1 MSILLENRKVRAQYS
16 VIDTY
21 EAGVVLLGGEVKS
34 IRMGRA
40 SLAESFVRITDG
52 EAFMVNMY
60 VHPYGFSDNRGYDP
74 RQARKLLLHKREI
87 VQLQSNVLGK
97 GVTIVPLKIYEKRNK
112 FKVQIGLVRGKT
124 QVDRRKELRERDLNR
139 EVERAL
145 RGKK

>member
-1 MSILLENRKVRAQYS
+1 MSVLLENRKARAQYS
-16 VIDTY
+16 ILDTH
-21 EAGVVLLGGEVKS
+21 EAGIVLSGGEVKS

-40 SLAESFVRITDG
+40 SLAESFVRVTDG

-60 VHPYGFSDNRGYDP
+60 VHPYGFADNKGYDP
-74 RQARKLLLHKREI
+74 RKPRKLLLHKREI
-87 VQLQSNVLGK
+87 VQLQSKIVGK